1 MGGAGGMHAGNG
13 RLISIA
19 VALAGSR
26 MENSHKRP
34 SSDPDAIPTKPAEER
49 PTKRH
54 KNKAVR
60 LLNRSTGRLEPL
72 SQAHNQVMLEHAL
85 LANEGVPLAMGS
97 MIALQSSVMAMMEN
111 YMKGVSSMHKYA
123 SEVIQKD
130 RHPASVA
137 RDRRCFDEETFVW
150 QSHHQRN
157 GDDGRYVA
165 AGCACSWCRMPD
177 DA

>member
-49 PTKRH
+49 PKKRH
-54 KNKAVR
+54 
-60 LLNRSTGRLEPL
+60 
-72 SQAHNQVMLEHAL
+72 
-85 LANEGVPLAMGS
+85 S

-137 RDRRCFDEETFVW
+137 RDPRCFDEETFVW
-150 QSHHQRN
+150 QNHHQRN
-157 GDDGRYVA
+157 GNDGRYVA